1 MSEIK
6 TFRAA
11 SLEAAMELVRQD
23 LGEEAVILQ
32 SREVAQ
38 NRLLTWL
45 KAKTEIEVTAGIG
58 SRWERAAIDFSN
70 SAGLDLESLNEEPLN
85 SSEEQNEP
93 ALESIESEDKTQ
105 EPTRL
110 SALEERLNS
119 IQSMLEQMGQ
129 QQIVSSS
136 VDVPVELFDL
146 YAELIDVDLDESLAR
161 DLIYRLRQ
169 EAGPLI
175 SEQPDR
181 ARHLLTGMVERE
193 LNCSGPIQVVAQQ
206 QKVVALVGP
215 TGVGKTTTIAKFA
228 ANFRLRDGIKM
239 GLVTVD
245 TYRIAAVEQLRTYAE
260 IIDLPMKIVTSPQE
274 MQQAMDELS
283 DMDLVLID
291 TAGRSPKDE
300 LKIKELKQLLAAANV
315 DEVHLVMSLT
325 ASMKSLLSTARNF
338 ARADVT
344 SLILTKLDEAD
355 SLGAVLSLN
364 RELNL
369 PVSYLTTGQN
379 VPDDIEPALYDRLAR
394 LILGRDVLH

>member
-169 EAGPLI
+169 EAGALI

-215 TGVGKTTTIAKFA
+215 TGVGKRPPSPSLPRIFA
-228 ANFRLRDGIKM
+228 F
-239 GLVTVD
+239 
-245 TYRIAAVEQLRTYAE
+245 
-260 IIDLPMKIVTSPQE
+260 
-274 MQQAMDELS
+274 
-283 DMDLVLID
+283 
-291 TAGRSPKDE
+291 
-300 LKIKELKQLLAAANV
+300 
-315 DEVHLVMSLT
+315 VM
-325 ASMKSLLSTARNF
+325 
-338 ARADVT
+338 
-344 SLILTKLDEAD
+344 E
-355 SLGAVLSLN
+355 
-364 RELNL
+364 
-369 PVSYLTTGQN
+369 
-379 VPDDIEPALYDRLAR
+379 
-394 LILGRDVLH
+394 